1 VDQQIRF
8 CRSDDVRIA
17 YVQVGEGPPLCAFAE
32 GCRCNPRTLE
42 LLALVG
48 PPGVGAAAKAEA

>member
-1 VDQQIRF
+1 M
-8 CRSDDVRIA
+8 
-17 YVQVGEGPPLCAFAE
+17 QVGEGPPLGAFAE